1 MLPVVDPY
9 TVLQISD
16 IEGIPV
22 GESLTWRPVRRTLG
36 VEAFGVNAYTAEN
49 AGDEIVEDHD
59 EQGSGAGGHQ
69 ELYVVLAGR
78 ATFTVDGEEFDAP
91 AGTLVFLRDPKV
103 RRAAVAAEAGST
115 VLAIGGEPGQAYE
128 VSPWEWYF
136 AAIPAAKAGD
146 WERAIDI
153 VQPGLEDNRDSA
165 SFLYNLACFEAQAG
179 RTDDAIEHIARAAEL
194 DPEKTREWAAT
205 DTDLDPIR
213 SDPRFPASRE

>member
-59 EQGSGAGGHQ
+59 ETGSGAGGHQ
-69 ELYVVLAGR
+69 ELYVVIAGR
-78 ATFTVDGEEFDAP
+78 ATFTVDGKEFDAP

-103 RRAAVAAEAGST
+103 RRAAVAAEPNST
-115 VLAIGGEPGQAYE
+115 VLAVGGEPGEAYE
-128 VSPWEWYF
+128 VSPWEYYF

-146 WERAIDI
+146 WDRAVEITAA
-153 VQPGLEDNRDSA
+153 GLEDNQDSA

-179 RTDDAIEHIARAAEL
+179 RTEDAIEHITRAVEL
-194 DPEKTREWAAT
+194 DPKKIGEWAAT

-213 SDPRFPASRE
+213 SDPRFPA

>member
-1 MLPVVDPY
+1 VDPY

-59 EQGSGAGGHQ
+59 ETGGGAGGHQ
-69 ELYVVLAGR
+69 ELYVVLEGR
-78 ATFTVDGEEFDAP
+78 ATFTLDGTEVDAP

-103 RRAAVAAEAGST
+103 RRSAVAAESGST
-115 VLAIGGEPGQAYE
+115 VLAVGGEPGQAYE
-128 VSPWEWYF
+128 VSPWEFYF
-136 AAIPAAKAGD
+136 AAIPAAKAGEWD
-146 WERAIDI
+146 KAAEITRE
-153 VQPGLEDNRDSA
+153 GLELHPDRA
-165 SFLYNLACFEAQAG
+165 SIYYNLACFEAQG
-179 RTDDAIEHIARAAEL
+179 GHTDEAIEHLTRAVEL
-194 DPEKTREWAAT
+194 DPEKTREWAAD

-213 SDPRFPASRE
+213 SDPRYPA